1 MTTSP
6 QTFSASETCKI
17 IAILHV
23 IVFISTAILDLTR
36 PSDPYSFKGFVTA
49 LAACFLSI
57 SWVLHSIICSFA
69 LSYVWN
75 IILALLPLV
84 GLLIFIMIKV
94 VTPVAVHVPSEEQLA
109 FRRAAEIY
117 DRDRESQGNDQN
129 ENK

>member
-1 MTTSP
+1 M
-6 QTFSASETCKI
+6 ETCKI

-36 PSDPYSFKGFVTA
+36 PSAHIAGFVTA

-75 IILALLPLV
+75 IILALLPV
-84 GLLIFIMIKV
+84 GLWIFIMIKKYHH
-94 VTPVAVHVPSEEQLA
+94 AASE
-109 FRRAAEIY
+109 FG
-117 DRDRESQGNDQN
+117 ESQDYDPN